1 MTEVGVNDYYID
13 AEVRA
18 RFVREAE
25 QMRSEFL
32 RESFSKGYARLA
44 QLGAWTWRQA
54 RSLGRRSRW
63 NLSVPAPHR

>member
-1 MTEVGVNDYYID
+1 
-13 AEVRA
+13 
-18 RFVREAE
+18 
-25 QMRSEFL
+25 MRSEFM
-32 RESFSKGYARLA
+32 REFFSKCHAQLA

>member
-1 MTEVGVNDYYID
+1 MNDYYID

-44 QLGAWTWRQA
+44 QLGACTWRQA